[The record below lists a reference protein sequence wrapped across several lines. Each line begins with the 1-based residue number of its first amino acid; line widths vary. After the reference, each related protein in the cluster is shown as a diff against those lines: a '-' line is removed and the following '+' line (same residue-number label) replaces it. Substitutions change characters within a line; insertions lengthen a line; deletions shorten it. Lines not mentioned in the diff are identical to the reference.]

1 MKPFN
6 KIAIIGVGLIGGSI
20 GKALKSKALARQVTG
35 VFRRKSSM
43 NRAMRAKAVDSGTLD
58 MKKGVS
64 DADLV
69 IIVTPV
75 SLIPHMAKKAG
86 PFMKKGA
93 IVTDAGSVK
102 VFVENEVRKHL
113 PRGVHFVGAHP
124 MAGSEKTG
132 VGSARGDLFRGA
144 VTIVT
149 KSAST
154 DKSSLKRVKDLW
166 AALGS
171 EVVVMSPAEHDKR
184 VALASHLPHIV
195 AQSICLAVDK
205 DNLKYTAGGFRDS
218 TRIALS
224 DPGMWN
230 DIFRANGIEISSALD
245 NVIDDLVKF
254 KSLIRKKAFTALL
267 LRSKKARDIREKCLR

>member
-20 GKALKSKALARQVTG
+20 GKALRSKRLARQVTG

-43 NRAMRAKAVDSGTLD
+43 DRAIGAKAVDSGTLD

-64 DADLV
+64 GADLV

-75 SLIPHMAKKAG
+75 SLIPQMAKKCA
-86 PFMKKGA
+86 PFMRKGS
-93 IVTDAGSVK
+93 ILTDAGSVK
-102 VFVENEVRKHL
+102 EFVENEVRKHL

-149 KSAST
+149 KSVAT
-154 DKSSLKRVKDLW
+154 DKGSLKRVKDLW

-171 EVVVMSPAEHDKR
+171 EVVVMSPMEHDKR
-184 VALASHLPHIV
+184 VALASHLPHIA

-205 DNLKYTAGGFRDS
+205 GNLKFAAGGFRDT

-224 DPGMWN
+224 DPYMWN
-230 DIFRANGIEISSALD
+230 DIFRANRKEIVSALD
-245 NVIDDLVKF
+245 VMVDDLVKF
-254 KSLIRKKAFTALL
+254 KSLIRKNAFTALL
-267 LRSKKARDIREKCLR
+267 SRSKRARDIREKCSR